1 MSGHV
6 VMSSGW
12 LSPVGRVLSRIGLG
26 VLGPFVSSGLVDE
39 VLVVA
44 GRDEQRFRALPSRLG
59 VYVVLALTLLR
70 AKSST
75 AVLRAMVPVEGL
87 VGLAGAGWRVP
98 SSTGLTKLRD
108 RLGVVPFQLLF
119 GALAQTTSMVGR
131 GWSHA
136 FGLQVMAWDGTEI
149 SVADTS
155 ENRERFP
162 PHRRTDGGP
171 AGAPKIRLLVLLACG
186 GRRLLGAVT
195 GSLGEGE
202 STLAHH
208 LVSRLQA
215 GMLLLADR
223 NFLGYR
229 LWIACR
235 GRGVHL
241 LWRAKQATPRL
252 PVQQTMWDGSWHSTL
267 YDPDDARA
275 WRRQVRKNRER
286 GHRPPRPRPIKG
298 ITVRVVEALITVT
311 VNGVTRTE
319 KYRLVTSLL
328 DPDLAPAD
336 QIVALYARRWVAETG
351 IREIKTTLL
360 TGRALRGRTPIR
372 AQQELWATLVVYQAI
387 RLLINLA
394 ALPQNLDPSRIS
406 FTAARDTAEHAITT
420 TPTDASRHLAWLTD
434 DLRRQLIT
442 VHTSHRIF
450 PRALKHT
457 HSRYPSRS
465 KTWQLTSGKAS
476 YQIAITPPAIDT
488 ANPQDTTTASTNPA
502 QPRAA

>member
-1 MSGHV
+1 LSVHG

-12 LSPVGRVLSRIGLG
+12 FSPVGRVLSRIGLG
-26 VLGPFVSSGLVDE
+26 ILGPFVSPGLVDE
-39 VLVVA
+39 ALVAA
-44 GRDEQRFRALPSRLG
+44 GRDERRFRALPSRLG
-59 VYVVLALTLLR
+59 VYFVLALTLLR

-75 AVLRAMVPVEGL
+75 AVIRAMIPVEGL
-87 VGLAGAGWRVP
+87 VGLAGVGWRVP
-98 SSTGLTKLRD
+98 SSTGVTKLRD

-119 GALAQTTSMVGR
+119 GALAQTVPMVRR

-136 FGLQVMAWDGTEI
+136 FGLRVVAWDGTEI

-155 ENRERFP
+155 ENRERFRC
-162 PHRRTDGGP
+162 HRDKDGAP

-186 GRRLLGAVT
+186 SRQLLGAVT
-195 GSLGEGE
+195 GALGEGE

-208 LVSRLQA
+208 LVPRLRA

-223 NFLGYR
+223 NFLGHA
-229 LWIACR
+229 LWTSCR
-235 GRGVHL
+235 ARGVHL
-241 LWRAKQATPRL
+241 VWRAKQATPRL
-252 PVQQTMWDGSWHSTL
+252 PVQQTLRDGSWHSTL
-267 YDPDDARA
+267 YDPHDARA

-311 VNGVTRTE
+311 VDGVTRTE

-336 QIVALYARRWVAETG
+336 QIVALYARRWAAETG
-351 IREIKTTLL
+351 IREIKTVLL
-360 TGRALRGRTPIR
+360 AGQPLRGRTPIR
-372 AQQELWATLVVYQAI
+372 AQQELWATLIVYQTI
-387 RLLINLA
+387 RELINLA
-394 ALPQNLDPSRIS
+394 ALPHNLDPSRIS
-406 FTAARDTAEHAITT
+406 FTAARDTAKHAITT
-420 TPTDASRHLAWLTD
+420 TPTDTSRHLAWATQ
-434 DLRRQLIT
+434 DLCQQPIT
-442 VHTSHRIF
+442 IHTSHRIF

-457 HSRYPSRS
+457 HSRYPCRS

-476 YQIAITPPAIDT
+476 YQVHILPTTDPPTTATTPPT
-488 ANPQDTTTASTNPA
+488 PS